1 VTHLT
6 QSHAESGNLEGVS
19 FVPIIFSV
27 VMFVGVVYGF
37 FTVSGSGI
45 AERPYRRIYGNSRG
59 AWGPG
64 SASGR
69 DNRVSID
76 NWSRGTR

>member
-1 VTHLT
+1 
-6 QSHAESGNLEGVS
+6 VS
-19 FVPIIFSV
+19 IVPIIFSV
-27 VMFVGVVYGF
+27 VMFAGVVYGY

-69 DNRVSID
+69 DNRVD
-76 NWSRGTR
+76 MNMWSRGTR

>member
-1 VTHLT
+1 M
-6 QSHAESGNLEGVS
+6 SI
-19 FVPIIFSV
+19 VPIVLCV
-27 VMFVGVVYGF
+27 VMFIGVVYGW

-45 AERPYRRIYGNSRG
+45 AERPYRRVHGNSRG

-69 DNRVSID
+69 DNRVD
-76 NWSRGTR
+76 MNMWSRGTR

>member
-1 VTHLT
+1 M
-6 QSHAESGNLEGVS
+6 
-19 FVPIIFSV
+19 VPVIFSV
-27 VMFVGVVYGF
+27 VMFVGVVYGY

-69 DNRVSID
+69 DNRVD
-76 NWSRGTR
+76 MNMWSRGTR

>member
-1 VTHLT
+1 VTHVT
-6 QSHAESGNLEGVS
+6 QGRAESGNLEGVS
-19 FVPIIFSV
+19 FVPVIFSV

-69 DNRVSID
+69 DERVKIA